1 MHTHIIPTALPVA
14 DASDPLFRDPVTQ
27 TQFETR
33 FVKLVRQAHELG
45 FEVTI
50 TQHAA
55 QPLRMGN
62 KVTRIEVTPHHKPV
76 QGAKP

>member
-1 MHTHIIPTALPVA
+1 MQHTATYFTPTPIPVPEGW
-14 DASDPLFRDPVTQ
+14 PKQEMFRHLSVQ
-27 TQFETR
+27 IEIEMN
-33 FVKLVRQAHELG
+33 LVRLVKKAHELG

-62 KVTRIEVTPHHKPV
+62 KVTRIEVTPHHKP
-76 QGAKP
+76 